1 MTIYRELRCAA
12 CSKLLAVGSGTVQIK
27 CQRCKTVNQFSS
39 LTNPERPECRN
50 CEHYAERHLCTAK
63 PHYRSPAKNVTF

>member
-39 LTNPERPECRN
+39 LTQSTQSAETANTTQKGTYVPQSPTTVHRPK
-50 CEHYAERHLCTAK
+50 T
-63 PHYRSPAKNVTF
+63 

>member
-27 CQRCKTVNQFSS
+27 CQRCKTLNQFSS
-39 LTNPERPECRN
+39 LTTRSTRSAETANTTQKGTYVPQSPTTVHRPK
-50 CEHYAERHLCTAK
+50 T
-63 PHYRSPAKNVTF
+63 

>member
-27 CQRCKTVNQFSS
+27 CQRYKTLNQFSS
-39 LTNPERPECRN
+39 LTTQSTRSAETANTTQKGTYVPQSPTTVHRPK
-50 CEHYAERHLCTAK
+50 T
-63 PHYRSPAKNVTF
+63 

>member
-12 CSKLLAVGSGTVQIK
+12 CSKLLAIGSGSVQIK

-39 LTNPERPECRN
+39 LTTRSTQSAETANTTQKGTYVPQSTPAVHRPK
-50 CEHYAERHLCTAK
+50 T
-63 PHYRSPAKNVTF
+63 

>member
-27 CQRCKTVNQFSS
+27 CQRCKTLNQFSS
-39 LTNPERPECRN
+39 LTTQSTRSAETANTTQKGTYVPQSPTTVYRPK
-50 CEHYAERHLCTAK
+50 T
-63 PHYRSPAKNVTF
+63 

>member
-1 MTIYRELRCAA
+1 MTIYRELRCVA

-39 LTNPERPECRN
+39 LTTRSAPS
-50 CEHYAERHLCTAK
+50 AEIANTTQK
-63 PHYRSPAKNVTF
+63 GTYVPQSTPAVHQPKT

>member
-12 CSKLLAVGSGTVQIK
+12 CGKLLAVGSVQIK

-39 LTNPERPECRN
+39 LTTRSTQSAETANTTQKGTYVPQSTPAVHRPK
-50 CEHYAERHLCTAK
+50 T
-63 PHYRSPAKNVTF
+63 

>member
-39 LTNPERPECRN
+39 LTTQSTQS
-50 CEHYAERHLCTAK
+50 AETANTTQK
-63 PHYRSPAKNVTF
+63 GTYVPQSPAAFYRAET

>member
-12 CSKLLAVGSGTVQIK
+12 CSKLLAVGSGSVQIK

-39 LTNPERPECRN
+39 LTTWSTQSAETANTTQKGTYVPQSPTTVYRPK
-50 CEHYAERHLCTAK
+50 T
-63 PHYRSPAKNVTF
+63 

>member
-12 CSKLLAVGSGTVQIK
+12 CSKLLAVGSGSVQIK

-39 LTNPERPECRN
+39 LTTRSWERFAGSQTLTVSSTINRN
-50 CEHYAERHLCTAK
+50 SSYDDHLIYK
-63 PHYRSPAKNVTF
+63 F